1 MPRKGSFAVLWDIPR
16 MIGAHR
22 FLGYPKITSPNV
34 LYGISQNRG
43 TFCKDGIS
51 QNIQSLGYPKNIH
64 REGFGGGFGPEKKE
78 GERF

>member
-1 MPRKGSFAVLWDIPR
+1 

-22 FLGYPKITSPNV
+22 FLGYPKTTALNV

-51 QNIQSLGYPKNIH
+51 QNIQSLGYPKNVY
-64 REGFGGGFGPEKKE
+64 REGFGGGFGLEKRK